1 MATAKRRDNER
12 VILKKGEVQRDNGTY
27 HYCWTDRGGKRHF
40 VYAKTL
46 DELREKEKQIARDK
60 MDGIKS
66 EARYT
71 TVNELFD
78 LWKTLKRGIKD
89 NTFEGYKYSWESYVR
104 HSFFGSMRV
113 SELKKSD
120 VKRFYNHLVDERHLK
135 PGTIDGIHNVIH
147 QVLEMAVDDSYLRG
161 NPSANVL
168 KELKKSHAFQTEK
181 RRGLTKAE
189 QDLFLDFLRRNPVY
203 SHWYPIFAV
212 MIGTGLRAGEVTGL
226 RWADV
231 DLEAGIIE
239 VNHTL
244 VYYSHRDR
252 KENEKKGSYFNV
264 NTPKTPTSNREV
276 PMLDFVREAFIMEK
290 DAQDT
295 LGVRCEVT
303 IDGYSDFIFLNRNGM
318 PYNFGNLNTAIRRII
333 RDCND
338 EELLKNEE
346 ATVLLPHF
354 SCHSLRHTFTNRMC
368 EAGVNV
374 KVIQDTLG
382 HKDIATTLNIYA
394 DVTREVKRDAFIG
407 LDTYFSGAHA

>member
-1 MATAKRRDNER
+1 
-12 VILKKGEVQRDNGTY
+12 
-27 HYCWTDRGGKRHF
+27 
-40 VYAKTL
+40 
-46 DELREKEKQIARDK
+46 
-60 MDGIKS
+60 
-66 EARYT
+66 
-71 TVNELFD
+71 
-78 LWKTLKRGIKD
+78 
-89 NTFEGYKYSWESYVR
+89 
-104 HSFFGSMRV
+104 
-113 SELKKSD
+113 
-120 VKRFYNHLVDERHLK
+120 
-135 PGTIDGIHNVIH
+135 
-147 QVLEMAVDDSYLRG
+147 
-161 NPSANVL
+161 
-168 KELKKSHAFQTEK
+168 
-181 RRGLTKAE
+181 
-189 QDLFLDFLRRNPVY
+189 
-203 SHWYPIFAV
+203 

-244 VYYSHRDR
+244 VYYAHRDR

-264 NTPKTPTSNREV
+264 NTPKTPTSHREV

-354 SCHSLRHTFTNRMC
+354 SCHSLRYTFTNRMR
-368 EAGVNV
+368 EAEVNV

-394 DVTREVKRDAFIG
+394 DVTRDVKKDAFNG
-407 LDTYFSGAHA
+407 LDTYFNGDQE